1 MSRLPRTRRP
11 LRTTPVDGYL
21 HAMRDRILDIP
32 GDPNEIERLQALQE
46 LDADKLMSDPVIDRI
61 TAFTRE
67 RFEVPIC
74 LVTLIEAQRQVLLSR
89 QGVEVTETPRNLSFC
104 TYAILKP
111 QVLVVP
117 DARKD
122 ERFQTNP
129 LVTGEPFVCFYAGAP
144 LTYRNEIRLG
154 ALCLIDYKPRTLP
167 KRKQTELMRL
177 ADHVVAV
184 IVARATGQAPPALDA
199 VRL

>member
-1 MSRLPRTRRP
+1 
-11 LRTTPVDGYL
+11 
-21 HAMRDRILDIP
+21 MRDRILDIP
-32 GDPNEIERLQALQE
+32 SDPNEIERLQALQE

-122 ERFQTNP
+122 ERFQANP

-144 LTYRNEIRLG
+144 LTYRNGIRLG

>member
-1 MSRLPRTRRP
+1 MPFDPYLPVTGDQ
-11 LRTTPVDGYL
+11 V
-21 HAMRDRILDIP
+21 LDIP
-32 GDPNEIERLQALQE
+32 SDPNETQRLQALE
-46 LDADKLMSDPVIDRI
+46 EIDADKLMNDPAIDRI
-61 TAFTRE
+61 TACTRE
-67 RFEVPIC
+67 RFDVPIC

-89 QGVEVTETPRNLSFC
+89 QGVEATETPRNLSFC

-122 ERFQTNP
+122 ERFRTNP

-144 LTYRNEIRLG
+144 LTYKNEIRLG
-154 ALCLIDYKPRTLP
+154 ALCLIDYKPRTFP
-167 KRKQTELMRL
+167 KRKQAELMKL

-184 IVARATGQAPPALDA
+184 IVARATGQPEPALDA
-199 VRL
+199 LRF